1 MGSSDKYSSLNGTH
15 NVTEDTPKKKKGI
28 FSKGKQMFKKI
39 AKSHNSPRGN
49 SSKR

>member
-1 MGSSDKYSSLNGTH
+1 MGSSDKYNSLNGTH
-15 NVTEDTPKKKKGI
+15 SVTEETPKKKKGI

-39 AKSHNSPRGN
+39 AKGHNSPRGN